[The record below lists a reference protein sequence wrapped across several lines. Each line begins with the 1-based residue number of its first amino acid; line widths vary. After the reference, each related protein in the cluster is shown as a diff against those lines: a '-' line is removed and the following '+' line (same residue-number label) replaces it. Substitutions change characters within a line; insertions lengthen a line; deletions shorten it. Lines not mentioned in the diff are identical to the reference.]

1 MTYILWVVI
10 ILFTF
15 FMKEKISF
23 FDVAPNFTVVLV
35 YYAGMRKG
43 ELQGMFLGSLIG
55 LIEDSLSGAFLGP
68 NLLSKSIVG
77 YFSSFVSGSFFRW
90 TPFLGL
96 IGISVLTLT
105 DNALVFA
112 SRSFFDRM
120 PASMKAAVFITVI
133 QSLINAPLGL
143 LLKPKDIQKTA

>member
-15 FMKEKISF
+15 FMKEKVSF
-23 FDVAPNFTVVLV
+23 FDVAPNFTAVLV

-55 LIEDSLSGAFLGP
+55 FIEDSLSGAFLGP

-77 YFSSFVSGSFFRW
+77 YFSSFMSGSFFRW
-90 TPFLGL
+90 TPLLGL
-96 IGISVLTLT
+96 IGISVLTLI

-120 PASMKAAVFITVI
+120 PTSMKAAVFITII

-143 LLKPKDIQKTA
+143 LLKPKDMQKTA